1 MKRVRLISCLASGTV
16 VVALAVGSLGCSK
29 KEGASNSAAASPVAA
44 DTNAPATAQ
53 DTAAPAPENTPVPV
67 AISTVNVTDAKA
79 AMDSANAAMRA
90 KQYEEAAKL
99 LIAIQAQ
106 QLSAQQAERA
116 HAQMVQLQGA
126 LATALAEGDPAAKA
140 AADALRASASG
151 AGR

>member
-53 DTAAPAPENTPVPV
+53 DTAATAPENTPVPV

-116 HAQMVQLQGA
+116 HAQMVQL
-126 LATALAEGDPAAKA
+126 
-140 AADALRASASG
+140 
-151 AGR
+151 